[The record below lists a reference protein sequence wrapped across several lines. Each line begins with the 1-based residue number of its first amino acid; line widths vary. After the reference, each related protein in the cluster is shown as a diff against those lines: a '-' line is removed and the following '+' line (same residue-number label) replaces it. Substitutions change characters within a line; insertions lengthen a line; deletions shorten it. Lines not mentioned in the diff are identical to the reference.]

1 MNIKNLVR
9 ENIKNL
15 APYSSARDEYTGKE
29 GVFLDANENP
39 FGKFNRYPDPYQ
51 KDLKQKISEI
61 KKISP
66 KNIFLGNGSD
76 EVIDVLFRVFCN
88 PKQDKVLTFSP
99 TYGMYKVSSEINEV
113 ELIELPLNE
122 EFEIDL
128 KTIEPY
134 FTNSLFKILFIC
146 SPNNPTG
153 NSLNIQSIEH
163 ILRNFGGIVVIDEA
177 YIDFSNQESF
187 IYKINEFPNL
197 VVMQTFSK
205 AFGLANLRV
214 GMAFTNEE
222 ILSFM
227 NKVKPPYNIS
237 GINQK
242 TVLER
247 LENFNEVENEISEI
261 LNQRVFLIEEL
272 AKLEKVKKIYPSDAN
287 FILIEM
293 EDGNYTYDY
302 LVKHKVIIRNR
313 SKIITNCVR
322 ITVGSKEENLEL
334 IESLKKL

>member
-1 MNIKNLVR
+1 M
-9 ENIKNL
+9 
-15 APYSSARDEYTGKE
+15 
-29 GVFLDANENP
+29 
-39 FGKFNRYPDPYQ
+39 
-51 KDLKQKISEI
+51 
-61 KKISP
+61 
-66 KNIFLGNGSD
+66 GNGSD

-113 ELIELPLNE
+113 ELIELPLND
-122 EFEIDL
+122 EFQLDI

-134 FTNSLFKILFIC
+134 FTNTLFKIIFIC

-153 NSLNIQSIEH
+153 NLLHVETIEY
-163 ILRNFGGIVVIDEA
+163 ILKNFGGIVVIDEA

-187 IYKINEFPNL
+187 IHRIEEFPNL

-214 GMAFTNEE
+214 GMAFANKET
-222 ILSFM
+222 LMYM

-237 GINQK
+237 GINQQ
-242 TVLER
+242 TVIQR
-247 LENFNEVENEISEI
+247 LENFESVKNEITEI

-272 AKLEKVKKIYPSDAN
+272 SKLDKVKKIYPSDAN

-302 LVKHKVIIRNR
+302 LVKNKVIIRNR
-313 SKIITNCVR
+313 SKIITNCIR

-334 IESLKKL
+334 LENLKRL